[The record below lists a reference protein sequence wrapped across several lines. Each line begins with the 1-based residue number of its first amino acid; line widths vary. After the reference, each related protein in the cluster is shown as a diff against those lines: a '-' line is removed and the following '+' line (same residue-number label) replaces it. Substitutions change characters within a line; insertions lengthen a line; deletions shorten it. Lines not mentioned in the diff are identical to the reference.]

1 MAQVT
6 QSSSPHAH
14 AAHPDVRHMPSTLL
28 RSGCAS
34 AGDRWARQRRADWTA
49 RHIIEVQ
56 RKFAYDIALAG
67 KRLS

>member
-1 MAQVT
+1 
-6 QSSSPHAH
+6 
-14 AAHPDVRHMPSTLL
+14 MPSRLL

-56 RKFAYDIALAG
+56 RKFAYEIALVG
-67 KRLS
+67 KHLS